1 MQSTNPKPEKPVL
14 FWSGGKDSY
23 LALLEWQKQS
33 RPDPVLITT
42 YDDVSGVVPYQ
53 EIPVSRIQRQ
63 ALKLELPLITIPL
76 SHPVD
81 NQSYLSALK
90 IEFTAAPFSVK
101 DLIFGDLHLKDIRNW
116 REKEFGN
123 LGYQSH
129 FPIWEKSSDD
139 LLTLL
144 EKQKNI
150 TVKLR
155 SVSEP
160 HRDKLKPGM
169 TFNRKFTESL
179 PDEIDPFGEY
189 GEFHTEVIIG

>member
-63 ALKLELPLITIPL
+63 ALHLELPLITIPL
-76 SHPVD
+76 SYPVD

-90 IEFTAAPFSVK
+90 VEFTTAPFSVK
-101 DLIFGDLHLKDIRNW
+101 DLIFGDLHLQDIREW
-116 REKEFGN
+116 REKEFGK
-123 LGYQSH
+123 LGFQTH
-129 FPIWEKSSDD
+129 FPIWNKSPAELLSMLDD
-139 LLTLL
+139 QPV
-144 EKQKNI
+144 EI
-150 TVKLR
+150 RIR
-155 SVSEP
+155 SVSEEY
-160 HRDKLKPGM
+160 RDFIKPG
-169 TFNRKFTESL
+169 TLFNQKFIKSL
-179 PDEIDPFGEY
+179 PDSVDPFGEY
-189 GEFHTEVIIG
+189 GEFHTEVILI

>member
-33 RPDPVLITT
+33 RPDPVLLTT
-42 YDDVSGVVPYQ
+42 YDDETGIVPYQ

-76 SHPVD
+76 SYPVD

-101 DLIFGDLHLKDIRNW
+101 DLIFGDLHLKDIRQW
-116 REKEFGN
+116 REKEFGK
-123 LGYQSH
+123 LGFQTH
-129 FPIWEKSSDD
+129 FPIWGKSPAELLSILDD
-139 LLTLL
+139 QPV
-144 EKQKNI
+144 EIRIRN
-150 TVKLR
+150 
-155 SVSEP
+155 VSEEY
-160 HRDKLKPGM
+160 RNFIKPG
-169 TFNRKFTESL
+169 TLFNQKFIKSL
-179 PDEIDPFGEY
+179 PDSVDPFGEY
-189 GEFHTEVIIG
+189 GEFHTEVIFL

>member
-33 RPDPVLITT
+33 RPDPVLLTT
-42 YDDVSGVVPYQ
+42 YDDETGIVPYE

-76 SHPVD
+76 SYPVD

-101 DLIFGDLHLKDIRNW
+101 DLIFGDLHLKDIRQW
-116 REKEFGN
+116 REKEFGK
-123 LGYQSH
+123 LGFQTH
-129 FPIWEKSSDD
+129 FPIWGKSPAELLSILDD
-139 LLTLL
+139 QPV
-144 EKQKNI
+144 EIRIRN
-150 TVKLR
+150 
-155 SVSEP
+155 VSEEY
-160 HRDKLKPGM
+160 RNFIKPG
-169 TFNRKFTESL
+169 TLFNQKFIKSL
-179 PDEIDPFGEY
+179 PDSVDPFGEK
-189 GEFHTEVIIG
+189 GEFHTEVIFL

>member
-53 EIPVSRIQRQ
+53 EVPVSRIQRQ
-63 ALKLELPLITIPL
+63 ALHLELPLITIPL
-76 SHPVD
+76 SHPID

-129 FPIWEKSSDD
+129 FPIWGKSPDE
-139 LLTLL
+139 LLTILKGQPVEIRIRSMG
-144 EKQKNI
+144 EKYRGFI
-150 TVKLR
+150 
-155 SVSEP
+155 
-160 HRDKLKPGM
+160 KPG
-169 TFNRKFTESL
+169 TLYNQKFIKSL
-179 PDEIDPFGEY
+179 PDSVDPFGEY
-189 GEFHTEVIIG
+189 GEFHTEVIFL